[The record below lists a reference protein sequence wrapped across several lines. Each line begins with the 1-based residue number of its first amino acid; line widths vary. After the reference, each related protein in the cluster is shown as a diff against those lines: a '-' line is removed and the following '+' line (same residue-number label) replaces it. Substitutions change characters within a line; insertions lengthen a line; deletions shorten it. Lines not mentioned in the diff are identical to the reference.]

1 MKRLKRWDIWLFLG
15 FVALFLGFPQL
26 DLLVAQLFY
35 DPQQGFYLARAV
47 PVKGLYRAFAYVH
60 FVVFLGLLGLLAA
73 ACRVPQRI
81 PWASRRAIVY
91 LIAVLLLGPGLL
103 VNEGLK
109 SHMDR
114 ARPRQVSM
122 FGGEKLF
129 TPALVPADQCERNC
143 SFVSGHA
150 AIGFYLSALAW
161 VAGRRR
167 RWLLGGIVLGGLVG
181 LCRMAQGG
189 HFLSDIVFAFWAVY
203 LTAALLAWPFFGR
216 AAAGGLERAAGRKGL
231 VDPGR

>member
-1 MKRLKRWDIWLFLG
+1 MKPLKRWDIWLFLSSA
-15 FVALFLGFPQL
+15 ALFLGFPQL

-35 DPQQGFYLARAV
+35 DPQRGFYLAKAA
-47 PVKGLYRAFAYVH
+47 PVEGLYRAFAYAH
-60 FVVFLGLLGLLAA
+60 FVVLLSLLSLLAA
-73 ACRVPQRI
+73 AYRAPQRL
-81 PWASRRAIVY
+81 SRRVIAY
-91 LIAVLLLGPGLL
+91 LFAVLLLGPGLL
-103 VNEGLK
+103 VNEVLK
-109 SHMDR
+109 NHMDR
-114 ARPRQVSM
+114 ARPRQITM
-122 FGGEKLF
+122 FGGDKEF

-167 RWLLGGIVLGGLVG
+167 RWLLGGIALGGLVG

-189 HFLSDIVFAFWAVY
+189 HFLSDIVFAFWSVY